1 MMLLQLWCIYLQYTS
16 QLLVSLFIVV
26 FDSIILLQQERDVS
40 ILQEDWDVSIL
51 QEAIKDWC
59 LSSFRME
66 NMGYGIEREIWLTA
80 ENKHGMASRSI
91 KLRKHRF
98 QYTVET
104 GSQID
109 QLSLFYISS
118 ILFCYEEFRQCNVQ
132 VCTMQY
138 TW

>member
-1 MMLLQLWCIYLQYTS
+1 
-16 QLLVSLFIVV
+16 
-26 FDSIILLQQERDVS
+26 
-40 ILQEDWDVSIL
+40 
-51 QEAIKDWC
+51 
-59 LSSFRME
+59 ME

-80 ENKHGMASRSI
+80 ENKHRMASRSI

-109 QLSLFYISS
+109 LLSLFSISS
-118 ILFCYEEFRQCNVQ
+118 ILLCYEEFRQCNVQ

-138 TW
+138 T